1 MAKTLE
7 LLFVSEQGKNLT
19 IAIDN
24 PKEPIDVETV
34 KSSMDTI
41 IAQQVFTSAVGKP
54 AAKKGIRVV
63 ERNVNDLEM

>member
-19 IAIDN
+19 ISIDN

-54 AAKKGIRVV
+54 ASKKGVRVV